1 MMASP
6 VNKDS
11 KRIMHMIEPQTEG
24 AEIGVWAANTSVQ
37 FLNRGISRLELI
49 DPYSVEPYKKSK
61 EYPTYEKYLEKYARI
76 LHIENNDEDFQK
88 YYDRMYSQV
97 KATVGQDPRAV
108 SYTHLT
114 LPTSH
119 LV

>member
-11 KRIMHMIEPQTEG
+11 KNLMHMIPPQSEG

-37 FLNRGISRLELI
+37 FLNRGISKLELI

-61 EYPTYEKYLEKYARI
+61 E
-76 LHIENNDEDFQK
+76 
-88 YYDRMYSQV
+88 
-97 KATVGQDPRAV
+97 
-108 SYTHLT
+108 
-114 LPTSH
+114 
-119 LV
+119 